1 MTAGVITTP
10 GDKTSPVQFVVWV
23 TINST
28 EVEQDISTE
37 QAWYLREK
45 YVTIMKKKVKV
56 GDFVADKALLDKID
70 LYAMLIR
77 EYRPLSPDEV
87 KELDAYFRI
96 GQKEQDGD
104 ENA

>member
-28 EVEQDISTE
+28 EVEQEISTE

-45 YVTIMKKKVKV
+45 YVTIMKKKV
-56 GDFVADKALLDKID
+56 
-70 LYAMLIR
+70 
-77 EYRPLSPDEV
+77 
-87 KELDAYFRI
+87 
-96 GQKEQDGD
+96 
-104 ENA
+104 